1 MTCYIYIFLCEKKE
15 TCWMPFAVNNIDI
28 SIAAIYDIFDIR
40 ESAEFKGGR
49 SFFILLKIVF
59 LFVICYS

>member
-1 MTCYIYIFLCEKKE
+1 
-15 TCWMPFAVNNIDI
+15 MPFAVNNIDI
-28 SIAAIYDIFDIR
+28 SIAVIYDIFDIR